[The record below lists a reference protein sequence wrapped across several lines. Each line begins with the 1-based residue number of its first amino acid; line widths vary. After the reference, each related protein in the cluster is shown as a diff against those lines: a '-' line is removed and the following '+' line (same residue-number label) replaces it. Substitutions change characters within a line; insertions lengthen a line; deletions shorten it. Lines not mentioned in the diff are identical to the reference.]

1 MLFLKIFFNP
11 EYSRAISANSLN
23 SLNVNVCKFTGCRR
37 KNILAAPMNQYPQQ
51 STSEFI
57 HWNAN
62 TDGRQVKDTESKERS
77 SFKIKLNPY

>member
-1 MLFLKIFFNP
+1 
-11 EYSRAISANSLN
+11 
-23 SLNVNVCKFTGCRR
+23 
-37 KNILAAPMNQYPQQ
+37 MNQYQQQ

-62 TDGRQVKDTESKERS
+62 TDGTQVKDTESKERS